1 MFESNMTC
9 VSSLKNSEKSIQVYI
24 KIICQKKKIKKT
36 FFQCV
41 VLWSKILCRS
51 LYHIITDEH
60 NT

>member
-1 MFESNMTC
+1 M
-9 VSSLKNSEKSIQVYI
+9 LKK
-24 KIICQKKKIKKT
+24 KKKKINFFQ